1 MIDVGKTGDVLER
14 EKRDAKRQR
23 RCGDRQLKRE
33 SEAQKL
39 GKKAGILVKYKQ
51 KEIEQNT
58 DCQNAL
64 AAAAVGFHAR
74 ADVARD
80 AVVKNGHKEQQK
92 QMQRLAPCIE
102 AEADQHQKRVFANA
116 RADQI

>member
-1 MIDVGKTGDVLER
+1 MKAGDVLER

-74 ADVARD
+74 ADVAPA
-80 AVVKNGHKEQQK
+80 AVGENGHKE
-92 QMQRLAPCIE
+92 QMQRLAPGIE